1 MGGLTEHILTEAIK
15 DLQIEQMTLTQEIN
29 AYSSVTPTTLDKKQ
43 KDKRTMLLK
52 QMAALNELIRNLLKY
67 QKIQNDLIIT
77 TEQLSATN

>member
-43 KDKRTMLLK
+43 KDKRTMLIK